1 MNRQLQSELRRN
13 DLLVA
18 GIVLFA
24 LFLAFG
30 IRNQVLNAS
39 KSVRLGENLPRI
51 AYPDRWRVQNSD
63 GALLHAINA
72 GSPSTFDYAAAGHR
86 AGRCAAMKR
95 SKTHVPTGVSSW
107 LRA

>member
-1 MNRQLQSELRRN
+1 MRRQVQSELRRN

-18 GIVLFA
+18 GVVLFA

-51 AYPDRWRVQNSD
+51 SYPDRWRVQNSD

-72 GSPSTFDYAAAGHR
+72 GSPST
-86 AGRCAAMKR
+86 
-95 SKTHVPTGVSSW
+95 
-107 LRA
+107 L